1 MINNL
6 ITIIDG
12 DGEVIFERDFAHN
25 LRHLESIKEFALINN
40 LVIDD
45 VTEHKAALSLARDNY
60 ISILNLRC
68 GYLFY
73 LPEALSIKQIDY
85 LDTLLPT
92 FEKLEEEGKI
102 IETSI
107 YSSDEVYYNRNKHE
121 RNLEIEEKIAL
132 LENKKITI
140 SSSFQ
145 LLKNEINSQR
155 EKALSKR

>member
-6 ITIIDG
+6 ITIID
-12 DGEVIFERDFAHN
+12 DKGEVVFERNFANN
-25 LRHLESIKEFALINN
+25 LRHLESIKEFALIND
-40 LVIDD
+40 LTIDD
-45 VTEHKAALSLARDNY
+45 VTEHKAALSLASDNY

-73 LPEALSIKQIDY
+73 LPEALSIEQIDY
-85 LDTLLPT
+85 LNTLLPT
-92 FEKLEEEGKI
+92 FQKLEDDGKI

-107 YSSDEVYYNRNKHE
+107 YSSDEVYYKRNKHE

-132 LENKKITI
+132 LENRKTSI
-140 SSSFQ
+140 SSGFQ
-145 LLKNEINSQR
+145 LLQDEINRQK